1 MPAPKRH
8 RGLGMRYSTP
18 LSSYLPLAG
27 RYDSMTRSINHRCQ
41 TYADPGSIPPSKLY
55 ANPVASLVSS
65 PTPPPPQV
73 PHEHTLLP
81 VNYKHPAA
89 RMKQR
94 RVNRPVTTWPARP
107 VYSRPPARSQHA
119 DYFDSAQFTVAQTP
133 HSPQKGPMPT
143 RMSPSMETATDHP
156 WNSENTFANIAPVSA
171 AVDAPPAPLTNISAH
186 HPNDDKPRLRAV
198 WQLPHHQRYYPIS
211 PLPSPTSI
219 RPSEL
224 LNARG
229 NSSCCLFQRRTSQP
243 YNQSVKKTAAFSDL
257 RTETPPASLSCRA
270 GYFVI
275 PTIVHPT
282 PLSPHNT
289 VPQHSRGGAEKM

>member
-18 LSSYLPLAG
+18 LPSYLPLAG
-27 RYDSMTRSINHRCQ
+27 RYDSTTRSINHRCQ

-55 ANPVASLVSS
+55 DNPVASLVSS
-65 PTPPPPQV
+65 PTPPPSQV

-107 VYSRPPARSQHA
+107 GAA
-119 DYFDSAQFTVAQTP
+119 DYFDTAQFTVAQTP
-133 HSPQKGPMPT
+133 HSPQKGPMPP
-143 RMSPSMETATDHP
+143 RMSPSLETATDNP
-156 WNSENTFANIAPVSA
+156 WNSASTFANIAPVSA
-171 AVDAPPAPLTNISAH
+171 AVDALSPPPAPLTNISAH
-186 HPNDDKPRLRAV
+186 HPNDVKPRLRAV
-198 WQLPHHQRYYPIS
+198 WQLPHHQRYYPFS

-224 LNARG
+224 LYAHPIPEEIAAAACSSAEPH
-229 NSSCCLFQRRTSQP
+229 NSTINRSKSQQHFQTYKQKRRQRRSRA
-243 YNQSVKKTAAFSDL
+243 V
-257 RTETPPASLSCRA
+257 PATL
-270 GYFVI
+270 
-275 PTIVHPT
+275 
-282 PLSPHNT
+282 
-289 VPQHSRGGAEKM
+289 